1 MACFERSIG
10 TVIEL
15 VEEFFVVDP
24 NPFKPD
30 EVEVDFF
37 LVAFFAS
44 RTVEVV
50 VEVVGAQKELRR
62 ILDGLNADTDDADAR
77 KINAETAIFIF
88 DGSTFYK
95 QYSLLLVLQY
105 YYSNCIR
112 LPGGK

>member
-37 LVAFFAS
+37 LVDFFAS
-44 RTVEVV
+44 RTV
-50 VEVVGAQKELRR
+50 VGAQKDLRR
-62 ILDGLNADTDDADAR
+62 ISDGLNADTDAADAR
-77 KINAETAIFIF
+77 KMNADTDNFMF
-88 DGSTFYK
+88 DGSTTN
-95 QYSLLLVLQY
+95 SLLPTVQ
-105 YYSNCIR
+105 
-112 LPGGK
+112 PGNGTIPESWKLSQIEDR